1 MTALTSLR
9 AVQDDY
15 QHIQSGRWSTI
26 IDYLLTATGTTVKEI
41 EHAGNS
47 DDAPNARNP
56 QAIIEALKDLLTAVP
71 ATTWMELATTLGK
84 TRGQTRALATRIL
97 KGRFLLPRLTTAM
110 QSGNLSFDLYDHTT
124 TRAQDIEASSY
135 DYLDQAL
142 TLLAPTT
149 DATHYR
155 ATLTAAITLLK
166 TPEHSAEHAF
176 EERGVHLT
184 DLGNGLG
191 LLELTGPIHTLTAL
205 EARLRAFARLIR
217 TGDPVLLEEADSH
230 TITDDRN
237 LGQLMFDILI
247 NTPHSLDITV
257 TEVATAAS
265 SEAPAG
271 DTQESDAT
279 NNADGQ
285 APAQLVDAIH
295 QVTVTIPR
303 NDSWLASQAQVATT
317 VPFLTLTGDEPL
329 PGQLAGKAPIPAD
342 IASHLASQA
351 PSLRRLLTDPATG
364 AVLDEHARSYHIP
377 TALRTTLQNKW
388 AWCTAPGCT
397 RPAQT
402 CDLDHIEPFN
412 HADPAAGG
420 PTTTANLHPL
430 CRGHHL
436 LKTNRNIT
444 ITTGKDDS
452 LTYTWTST
460 TAPTGFTHTIDPPP
474 DLINAAQARHIID
487 QLTGT
492 TSYPPNPPPE
502 PQGTTVPTD
511 PAASE
516 PAPPDPGLY
525 PLERNLRAL
534 SAAERA
540 IPAIADLE
548 HLLAQ
553 DHLLPPRPERKL
565 TTWEELDILYRI
577 AHPDHTTPRP
587 KTWRPTDWT
596 PWAHHRTRTQII
608 TDPWRHTT
616 PPIDHQTEYETD
628 LPPF

>member
-1 MTALTSLR
+1 MTTLPSLR

-47 DDAPNARNP
+47 DDAPNTRNP
-56 QAIIEALKDLLTAVP
+56 QAIIEALKDLLTAIP

-84 TRGQTRALATRIL
+84 TRGQVRAFATRIL

-110 QSGNLSFDLYDHTT
+110 QSGNLPFDLYDHTT
-124 TRAQDIEASSY
+124 SRAQDIEAGSY
-135 DYLDQAL
+135 DYLDRAL
-142 TLLAPTT
+142 AQLAPTT
-149 DATHYR
+149 SATHYR
-155 ATLTAAITLLK
+155 AALSAAVALLK

-191 LLELTGPIHTLTAL
+191 LLELSGPVHILTAL

-217 TGDPVLLEEADSH
+217 KGDPVLLEEADSH

-303 NDSWLASQAQVATT
+303 NDSWLASQAQVSTT

-329 PGQLAGKAPIPAD
+329 PGQLAGKGPIPAD
-342 IASHLASQA
+342 IACHLASQA

-364 AVLDEHARSYHIP
+364 TILDEHARSYHIP
-377 TALRTTLQNKW
+377 
-388 AWCTAPGCT
+388 
-397 RPAQT
+397 
-402 CDLDHIEPFN
+402 E
-412 HADPAAGG
+412 
-420 PTTTANLHPL
+420 
-430 CRGHHL
+430 
-436 LKTNRNIT
+436 
-444 ITTGKDDS
+444 S
-452 LTYTWTST
+452 
-460 TAPTGFTHTIDPPP
+460 
-474 DLINAAQARHIID
+474 
-487 QLTGT
+487 
-492 TSYPPNPPPE
+492 
-502 PQGTTVPTD
+502 
-511 PAASE
+511 
-516 PAPPDPGLY
+516 
-525 PLERNLRAL
+525 
-534 SAAERA
+534 
-540 IPAIADLE
+540 
-548 HLLAQ
+548 
-553 DHLLPPRPERKL
+553 PRE
-565 TTWEELDILYRI
+565 
-577 AHPDHTTPRP
+577 
-587 KTWRPTDWT
+587 
-596 PWAHHRTRTQII
+596 
-608 TDPWRHTT
+608 
-616 PPIDHQTEYETD
+616 
-628 LPPF
+628 

>member
-1 MTALTSLR
+1 MSTLPSLR

-15 QHIQSGRWSTI
+15 QHTQSTRWTTI
-26 IDYLLTATGTTVKEI
+26 IDYLLTATGTTMEEI

-124 TRAQDIEASSY
+124 SRAQDIEAGSY

-176 EERGVHLT
+176 EERSTHLT

-191 LLELTGPIHTLTAL
+191 ILELTGPIHTLTAL
-205 EARLRAFARLIR
+205 DARLKAFAKAIR
-217 TGDPVLLEEADSH
+217 AADPILLKNAGNH

-237 LGQLMFDILI
+237 LGQLMFDILA
-247 NTPHSLDITV
+247 NTPASLDITV
-257 TEVATAAS
+257 TEHPTTSQTLADNGNDEDAHDTAEPTS
-265 SEAPAG
+265 
-271 DTQESDAT
+271 TQ
-279 NNADGQ
+279 Q
-285 APAQLVDAIH
+285 I
-295 QVTVTIPR
+295 TVTIPT
-303 NDSWLASQAQVATT
+303 NDSWLASQAQVSTT
-317 VPFLTLTGDEPL
+317 VPFLTLSGDEPL

-342 IASHLASQA
+342 IACHLASQA

-364 AVLDEHARSYHIP
+364 AVLDEQARSYHIP

-412 HADPAAGG
+412 HENPTAGG
-420 PTTTANLHPL
+420 PTTAAN
-430 CRGHHL
+430 
-436 LKTNRNIT
+436 
-444 ITTGKDDS
+444 
-452 LTYTWTST
+452 
-460 TAPTGFTHTIDPPP
+460 
-474 DLINAAQARHIID
+474 
-487 QLTGT
+487 
-492 TSYPPNPPPE
+492 
-502 PQGTTVPTD
+502 
-511 PAASE
+511 
-516 PAPPDPGLY
+516 
-525 PLERNLRAL
+525 
-534 SAAERA
+534 
-540 IPAIADLE
+540 
-548 HLLAQ
+548 
-553 DHLLPPRPERKL
+553 
-565 TTWEELDILYRI
+565 
-577 AHPDHTTPRP
+577 
-587 KTWRPTDWT
+587 
-596 PWAHHRTRTQII
+596 
-608 TDPWRHTT
+608 
-616 PPIDHQTEYETD
+616 
-628 LPPF
+628 

>member
-1 MTALTSLR
+1 MSTLPSLR
-9 AVQDDY
+9 AIQDDY

-237 LGQLMFDILI
+237 LGQLMFDILV

-257 TEVATAAS
+257 TEVATTTP
-265 SEAPAG
+265 SETPAG
-271 DTQESDAT
+271 DTPDSRTTNDSGDSAPTHRADAT
-279 NNADGQ
+279 R
-285 APAQLVDAIH
+285 H
-295 QVTVTIPR
+295 VTVTIPR
-303 NDSWLASQAQVATT
+303 NDSWLASQAQVSTT
-317 VPFLTLTGDEPL
+317 IPFLTVSGDGTL

-342 IASHLASQA
+342 IACHLASLA

-364 AVLDEHARSYHIP
+364 VVLDEQAKSYSIP
-377 TALRTTLQNKW
+377 TALRTTLQAKW

-397 RPAQT
+397 RPAET
-402 CDLDHIEPFN
+402 CDLLNRPGN
-412 HADPAAGG
+412 
-420 PTTTANLHPL
+420 N
-430 CRGHHL
+430 RGREIGRRRFSRASEIHRR
-436 LKTNRNIT
+436 TQGSRRR
-444 ITTGKDDS
+444 
-452 LTYTWTST
+452 
-460 TAPTGFTHTIDPPP
+460 
-474 DLINAAQARHIID
+474 ARH
-487 QLTGT
+487 
-492 TSYPPNPPPE
+492 PC
-502 PQGTTVPTD
+502 
-511 PAASE
+511 
-516 PAPPDPGLY
+516 PGRS
-525 PLERNLRAL
+525 RNGQR
-534 SAAERA
+534 SHR
-540 IPAIADLE
+540 
-548 HLLAQ
+548 
-553 DHLLPPRPERKL
+553 PRCQ
-565 TTWEELDILYRI
+565 
-577 AHPDHTTPRP
+577 
-587 KTWRPTDWT
+587 
-596 PWAHHRTRTQII
+596 RTRAEQRN
-608 TDPWRHTT
+608 PAS
-616 PPIDHQTEYETD
+616 
-628 LPPF
+628 LGA